1 VARKITFIARTAAGD
16 DAVSRNIEH
25 SNRLGHPLI
34 TQSKPVAS
42 RLAVV
47 GGSPWVKDHL
57 DELKAWDGDIWA
69 INGALVWCLDN
80 GIDAIFYTIDPMPTL
95 APIAKRATR
104 AILGSSCHP
113 DVFAAVNGPIEVFP
127 FGELPSGSTTA
138 CTAPMAAATKGHTHI
153 TFFGCESS
161 FEDKTH
167 AYSCEASASRVLVEC
182 GGVEYLTTPQL
193 IMQAE
198 YLGEIARQIPSYIDI
213 RGRGFL
219 PALVEHGDYSVSK
232 VSPDIMESIRDN
244 CDLQRA

>member
-25 SNRLGHPLI
+25 SSRLGHPLI

-69 INGALVWCLDN
+69 INGALVWCQDN
-80 GIDAIFYTIDPMPTL
+80 GIDATFYTIDPMPTL
-95 APIAKRATR
+95 QAIAKRATR

-113 DVFAAVNGPIEVFP
+113 DVFSAVNGPIEVFP

-161 FEDKTH
+161 FKDKTH

-182 GGVEYLTTPQL
+182 GGAEYLTTPQL

-198 YLGEIARQIPSYIDI
+198 YLGEIARKIPSYIDV

-232 VSPDIMESIRDN
+232 VSPDIMESVRGNI
-244 CDLQRA
+244 DLQRA